1 MNVLDLLHT
10 DHQTVDKLFA
20 ELLSTPSTRKARR
33 EELFA
38 TLKSELIRH
47 SHAEEKVF
55 YPPLR
60 EKKQSHDVV
69 EEGIGEHHHV
79 EDLLARMEAIPAD
92 SDDWLDSVQKL
103 KECVE
108 HHVREEE
115 GEIFDDARSLLGEQV
130 LEAMTDR
137 IRQVKQAE
145 LPKQ

>member
-10 DHQTVDKLFA
+10 DHETVSKLFA
-20 ELLSTPSTRKARR
+20 EMLSTPSTRKGRR

-60 EKKQSHDVV
+60 EKKQSHDIV

-79 EDLLARMEAIPAD
+79 EDMLAQMDAIPAD

-103 KECVE
+103 KECVD

-115 GEIFDDARSLLGEQV
+115 GEIFDDARSLLDEQV
-130 LEAMTDR
+130 LEGMTDQ
-137 IRQVKQAE
+137 IRQAKRDE
-145 LPKQ
+145 LSQQ